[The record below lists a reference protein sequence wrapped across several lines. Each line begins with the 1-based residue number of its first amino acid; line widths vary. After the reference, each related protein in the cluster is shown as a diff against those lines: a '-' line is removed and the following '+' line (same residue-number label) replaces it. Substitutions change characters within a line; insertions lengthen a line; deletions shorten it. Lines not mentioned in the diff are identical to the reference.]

1 MTRRIAVVFA
11 LITLMSAV
19 LTGAAMAGNSN
30 GAKGANW
37 KLCLKGGWE
46 TLYTSNGEPFASQK
60 DCVSYAKQG
69 GTLFTSQTQAV
80 CQFYG
85 GTFSTDPATDL
96 VGPGG
101 TFVWSCNGIPPFSL
115 RGAQILTLNGL
126 CTQDGGNILAAT
138 SDGSDFTCAK
148 L

>member
-1 MTRRIAVVFA
+1 MTRRIAVVLS

-19 LTGAAMAGNSN
+19 LAAAAVAGNSN
-30 GAKGANW
+30 GAKDASW

-46 TLYTSNGEPFASQK
+46 TLYTSNGQPFASQK

-69 GTLFTSQTQAV
+69 GTLFTSQIQAV

-85 GTFSTDPATDL
+85 GTYSADPATDL
-96 VGPGG
+96 VGAGG
-101 TFVWSCNGIPPFSL
+101 TFIWSCNGIPSFSL
-115 RGAQILTLNGL
+115 RAAQLLTLQAI
-126 CTQDGGNILAAT
+126 CTNDGGNTLASNT
-138 SDGSDFTCAK
+138 DGSDFTCAK

>member
-1 MTRRIAVVFA
+1 MMRRIAVVLG
-11 LITLMSAV
+11 LIALMSAV
-19 LTGAAMAGNSN
+19 LTGAAVAENGN
-30 GAKGANW
+30 GAKAASW

-69 GTLFTSQTQAV
+69 GTLFTSQSQAV

-96 VGPGG
+96 LGPGG

-115 RGAQILTLNGL
+115 RAAQLLTLISV
-126 CTQDGGNILAAT
+126 CTQAGGNTLAST
-138 SDGSDFTCAK
+138 TDGSDFTCAK

>member
-1 MTRRIAVVFA
+1 MRRRIAVVLG
-11 LITLMSAV
+11 LILMSAV
-19 LTGAAMAGNSN
+19 LTGAAVAGNSN
-30 GAKGANW
+30 GGKDASW

-46 TLYTSNGEPFASQK
+46 TLYTSNGGSFSSQK
-60 DCVSYAKQG
+60 DCVSYARQG
-69 GTLFTSQTQAV
+69 GTLFTSKTQAT

-85 GTFSTDPATDL
+85 GTFSTDPATDV

-115 RGAQILTLNGL
+115 RGAQLLTLEGL
-126 CTQDGGNILAAT
+126 CTQDGGNTLAST
-138 SDGSDFTCAK
+138 TDGTDFTCAK

>member
-1 MTRRIAVVFA
+1 MTRRIAVVLG

-19 LTGAAMAGNSN
+19 LTGAAVAGNGN
-30 GAKGANW
+30 GAKDASW

-46 TLYTSNGEPFASQK
+46 TLYTSNGEPFSSQK

-126 CTQDGGNILAAT
+126 CTQDGGNTLAST
-138 SDGSDFTCAK
+138 TDGSDFTCAK

>member
-1 MTRRIAVVFA
+1 MTRRIAVVLG
-11 LITLMSAV
+11 LITLTAV
-19 LTGAAMAGNSN
+19 LTGAAVAGNSN
-30 GAKGANW
+30 GAKEATW

-46 TLYTSNGEPFASQK
+46 TLYTSNGGTFSSQK

-69 GTLFTSQTQAV
+69 GTLFTSRTEAT

-96 VGPGG
+96 LGAGG
-101 TFVWSCNGIPPFSL
+101 TFVWSCNGLAPFSL
-115 RGAQILTLNGL
+115 RGAQLLTLEDL
-126 CTQDGGNILAAT
+126 CTNDGGNALFST
-138 SDGSDFTCAK
+138 TNSTDFTCAR

>member
-1 MTRRIAVVFA
+1 MTRRIAVVLG

-19 LTGAAMAGNSN
+19 LTGAAVASN
-30 GAKGANW
+30 GAKDATW

-46 TLYTSNGEPFASQK
+46 TLYTSNGGTFSSQK

-69 GTLFTSQTQAV
+69 GTLFTSRTEAT

-96 VGPGG
+96 LGAGG
-101 TFVWSCNGIPPFSL
+101 TFVWSCNGLAPFSL
-115 RGAQILTLNGL
+115 RGAQLLTLEDL
-126 CTQDGGNILAAT
+126 CTNDGGNALFST
-138 SDGSDFTCAK
+138 TDSTDFTCAR